1 MRDDRCPFFNGK
13 HVLSKN
19 KEEKIRKR
27 KQDCSN
33 KVLFVAFAQMVWKPL
48 KLTIGRIIESG
59 RQIGEEGR
67 IFMVQ
72 EKLTTHFMIFVHWK
86 TCSEHFLLR

>member
-1 MRDDRCPFFNGK
+1 MK
-13 HVLSKN
+13 K
-19 KEEKIRKR
+19 KT
-27 KQDCSN
+27 KQDCGN
-33 KVLFVAFAQMVWKPL
+33 KVLFVAFAQMVWKPV
-48 KLTIGRIIESG
+48 KLTIGRIVESG

>member
-1 MRDDRCPFFNGK
+1 MK
-13 HVLSKN
+13 K
-19 KEEKIRKR
+19 KT
-27 KQDCSN
+27 KQDFGN
-33 KVLFVAFAQMVWKPL
+33 KVLFVAFAQMAWKPV
-48 KLTIGRIIESG
+48 KLTIGRIVESG

-72 EKLTTHFMIFVHWK
+72 EKLNTHFMIFVHWK